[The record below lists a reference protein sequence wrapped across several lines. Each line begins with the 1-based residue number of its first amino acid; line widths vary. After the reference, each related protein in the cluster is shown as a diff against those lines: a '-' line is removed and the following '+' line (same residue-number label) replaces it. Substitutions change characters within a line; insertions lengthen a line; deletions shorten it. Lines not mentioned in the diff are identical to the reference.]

1 MKVRPGELHFRAGIG
16 RTCSAATR
24 IDGIGKEKDLEYFWG
39 SVKLMLI
46 VYGLAAFIAMLV
58 AWVIKLIFAG
68 IRRQRDSAAAKA
80 PPAVD
85 SKPAGSASGKAI

>member
-1 MKVRPGELHFRAGIG
+1 M
-16 RTCSAATR
+16 
-24 IDGIGKEKDLEYFWG
+24 EYFWG

-68 IRRQRDSAAAKA
+68 IRRQRDSVAATPA
-80 PPAVD
+80 PAGD
-85 SKPAGSASGKAI
+85 STPAGSPSGKAV

>member
-1 MKVRPGELHFRAGIG
+1 M
-16 RTCSAATR
+16 
-24 IDGIGKEKDLEYFWG
+24 EYFWG

-68 IRRQRDSAAAKA
+68 IRRQRVSAATKVDALAPSEAK
-80 PPAVD
+80 PP
-85 SKPAGSASGKAI
+85 GSATGKVV